1 MSAFKRLVGTTY
13 RVENQNGF
21 NAALYDAIGCVE
33 NGTDNSYTK
42 QELREA
48 VQGFPERYPAI
59 VQFDDRM
66 LECYRVY
73 VSISYDDNNE
83 RILQ

>member
-1 MSAFKRLVGTTY
+1 MGGFERIVGTTY
-13 RVENQNGF
+13 RVGNQNGF

-48 VQGFPERYPAI
+48 VQDFPQRYPAT
-59 VQFDDRM
+59 VQFDDKM

-73 VSISYDDNNE
+73 VAISYPE
-83 RILQ
+83 